1 MNTKNSLFTSALF
14 IKLRFTIT
22 RELYII
28 NMIMIFNVINLHL
41 IRMIKACLHRLL
53 VFYLKFEMVQFFYI
67 LIFKNSLSF

>member
-1 MNTKNSLFTSALF
+1 MKTKNSLFTLALF

-28 NMIMIFNVINLHL
+28 NMIMIFNVMNLHL

-53 VFYLKFEMVQFFYI
+53 VFYFKI
-67 LIFKNSLSF
+67 WDGTIFLYLNF